1 MQLFL
6 LGDNDF
12 CNVFEQVLKSAGITV
27 QTYLTVEDTYINI
40 DKENP
45 DAILFQSN
53 DEWKN
58 IAVEIAKTR
67 PNIKVF
73 VSGPINLD
81 DWEVFAIVGITNVS
95 GDVRKAVNVIKKI
108 LKDTEEKAK
117 KDIKENKNAV
127 NSKIVAV
134 YSAKGGV
141 GKTTIAT
148 NLAAALGMWTK
159 DKGLKVALLDF
170 NIDGSTGV
178 YVFSVQNPKTVMLWQ
193 DIKIPATWEDVSSSM
208 NYNEK
213 SNVWYLAPPASYE
226 KTQFTSA
233 LANKILT
240 LAKEHF
246 DFVIIDM
253 GVALENRDCAIQAL
267 SLCNDILYV
276 TAFDPDTVRLLAQ
289 IYRDEI
295 CYILDDVSKM
305 SLVINGV
312 HQTWFKVDD
321 VVSYFNDKA
330 KTVIPVKGIIT
341 QDSKIEKYKGK
352 GAPLICFEP
361 NAQFSQDIKDLVK
374 NVCNIDLKR
383 RKKGFFSRLFRK
395 KG

>member
-6 LGDNDF
+6 LGDSDF
-12 CNVFEQVLKSAGITV
+12 CSAFEQALASAGFTV
-27 QTYLTVEDTYINI
+27 RTYSTVEDVYINI
-40 DKENP
+40 DRESP
-45 DAILFQSN
+45 DAILIQSN
-53 DEWKN
+53 NTLKG
-58 IAVEIAKTR
+58 IASEIAKAR

-81 DWEVFAIVGITNVS
+81 DWEMFTSIGVTNVS
-95 GDVRKAVNVIKKI
+95 GDVRKAVNAIKKI
-108 LKDTEEKAK
+108 LKETEEKVRK
-117 KDIKENKNAV
+117 EENKSAA

-141 GKTTIAT
+141 GKTTVAT
-148 NLAAALGMWTK
+148 NLAAALGLWSK
-159 DKGLKVALLDF
+159 DKGLKTALLDF
-170 NIDGSTGV
+170 NIDGSTGT
-178 YVFSVQNPKTVMLWQ
+178 YVFGIQNPKTVMLWQ
-193 DIKIPATWEDVSSSM
+193 DIKIPAAWEDVSSSM

-213 SNVWYLAPPASYE
+213 SNVWHLAPPASYE
-226 KTQFTSA
+226 KTQFTGA

-267 SLCNDILYV
+267 SFCNDVLYV

-289 IYRDEI
+289 IYKDEI

-305 SLVINGV
+305 SLVVNGV
-312 HQTWFKVDD
+312 HKTWFKIDD
-321 VVSYFNDKA
+321 IVSYFNEKA
-330 KTVIPVKGIIT
+330 KTAIPVKGVIT
-341 QDSKIEKYKGK
+341 QDNMIEQYKGK
-352 GAPLICFEP
+352 GAPLYCFKP
-361 NAQFSQDIKDLVK
+361 DVQFSQDIKDLIK
-374 NVCNIDLKR
+374 NLYNIDLKNK
-383 RKKGFFSRLFRK
+383 KKGFFSRLFGK